1 MPNVQAPL
9 RMPASASD
17 LFNYISRYIGC
28 NHQIHC
34 ILKVNGFIDVT
45 LLRRCLALAI
55 EAEPVLGCRFIEQNP
70 LSFWERHD
78 DIDSI
83 ELCSLVETCRA
94 EAELHRFVNAPV
106 DSYRDPQLQ
115 IRILRTGPSDLLCF
129 KIDHACSD
137 AGGLKACVSLIASLY
152 NRLCIDPTYELEH
165 KKVGNRD
172 QSQLFPHLNISEVK
186 EAWDHQ
192 PDRSQS
198 TILSFPFRSY
208 DNVTPEF
215 ATTHFDPLHYQKLR
229 SYAHQ
234 KGVTINDVLL
244 TALYRA
250 LFSTADPEAR
260 KPIPL
265 QVTVDLR
272 QFLPT
277 KQADAICNLSGIIT
291 PMIERIP
298 GESFTDTLM
307 KVSTKMQEL
316 KRLAPGIRS
325 VLLSEIYGRLGLGEY
340 YDWLMSGWNRSVET
354 KSYPPIFSNIGKI
367 SDGKIHFGTLEVTD
381 GYMIGPALSTP
392 GSLIAASTYQDHLTL
407 AMAFYEPAISRNEVA
422 QFFDSMFREIY
433 VAIGALP
440 AQVPVRKSVIAY
452 NLSAY

>member
-1 MPNVQAPL
+1 MADVQASL

-34 ILKVNGFIDVT
+34 ILKVNGLVDVT
-45 LLRRCLALAI
+45 LLRKSLTLAI
-55 EAEPVLGCRFIEQNP
+55 EAEPVLRCRFVEQDP
-70 LSFWERHD
+70 FSFWEQYD

-83 ELCSLVETCRA
+83 ELCSLVETDQT

-106 DSYRDPQLQ
+106 DSYRDPQIQ
-115 IRILRTGPSDLLCF
+115 IRILRSGPSDLLCF

-137 AGGLKACVSLIASLY
+137 AGGLKACVSLIASMY
-152 NRLCIDPTYELEH
+152 NRLCIDPAYKLEH

-172 QSQLFPHLNISEVK
+172 QSQLFPHLNISDVK
-186 EAWDHQ
+186 EAWERQ
-192 PDRSQS
+192 PNRSRS
-198 TILSFPFRSY
+198 TILSFPFRSD

-215 ATTHFDPLHYQKLR
+215 VTTPFDPIHFHKLR
-229 SYAHQ
+229 RYAHQ
-234 KGVTINDVLL
+234 KGVTLNDILL
-244 TALYRA
+244 TALYRT
-250 LFSTADPEAR
+250 LFATTDPPAGR
-260 KPIPL
+260 LIPL

-272 QFLPT
+272 QFLPI

-291 PMIERIP
+291 PMIERVS
-298 GESFTDTLM
+298 GESFSDTLM
-307 KVSTKMQEL
+307 KVSTMMQEL
-316 KRLAPGIRS
+316 KRFAPGIRS
-325 VLLSEIYGRLGLGEY
+325 VLLSEIYGRLGFREY

-367 SDGKIHFGTLEVTD
+367 SDGKIHFGALEVTD
-381 GYMIGPALSTP
+381 GYMIGPALCTP
-392 GSLIAASTYQDHLTL
+392 GSLIAASTYQDRLTL
-407 AMAFYEPAISRNEVA
+407 AMAFYEPAISRNRVA
-422 QFFDSMFREIY
+422 QFFDSMIREIY
-433 VAIGALP
+433 LAIGAQP